1 MIAENSIVDY
11 AMPLMVIEKL
21 AKEVHNK
28 CLKHQYKEA
37 QELALKLGA
46 EARLLQATLVI
57 MEERQR

>member
-37 QELALKLGA
+37 QELALKLEIGRA
-46 EARLLQATLVI
+46 HV
-57 MEERQR
+57 